1 MRGITDGNVQFVCGD
16 DSKPWISQL
25 PPELMANND
34 YIHRSG
40 RLGRVLDGMDDASS
54 RHEQHQHD
62 ENRDHSPGNFDLAAP
77 VYLWRLGI
85 VVGTSPKLRNRID
98 EQPPHKRKDETHNG
112 QHQ

>member
-40 RLGRVLDGMDDASS
+40 RLGCVLYGMDDASG

-62 ENRDHSPGNFDLAAP
+62 ENRDHGPGNFDLAAP

-85 VVGTSPKLRNRID
+85 VVGTSPKPTMANTNSD
-98 EQPPHKRKDETHNG
+98 SP
-112 QHQ
+112 